1 MEGRRFVLLIALTVL
16 VIAVI
21 TFSLYLLTRQD
32 EDETRERLQS
42 PVAVL
47 ALSGERYL

>member
-1 MEGRRFVLLIALTVL
+1 MEGRRFVLLIALTVH
-16 VIAVI
+16 
-21 TFSLYLLTRQD
+21 
-32 EDETRERLQS
+32 ETRERLQS